1 MEITDI
7 SGVGP
12 SVKES
17 LNEHGIEDIDD
28 IIDTT
33 VEELSEVK
41 GISSSRAEKVKRR
54 AEQSTVIFQTSE
66 DVEEEYNSY
75 NKVSTGID
83 SLDNVIEGGWEQESV
98 VSIYGDSSTGKT
110 QMCMQ
115 ALAEAVRQTDSKAVY
130 IETEKNRYR
139 PDRIKNICNGF
150 DDTSYEEINDKII
163 RVKAHDLELQL
174 SSYTK
179 VVEELED
186 VSLIVVDSLV
196 KNFRLSEQFEDRSDY
211 GKRGRIMSKHLKA
224 MENMAEQLE
233 APVLFTNQVYENP
246 DSGGP
251 YSKIEKIQYGGK
263 KIQYVSQYSIF
274 MEEGA
279 GDTFVCNVESHP
291 STGDNQIN
299 IIINEDGIEEVNG
312 S

>member
-1 MEITDI
+1 MDLQDI
-7 SGVGP
+7 NGVGP
-12 SVKES
+12 SVEES
-17 LNEHGIEDIDD
+17 LNDHGIKNIDD
-28 IIDTT
+28 VIDSTK
-33 VEELSEVK
+33 EELSEVN
-41 GISSSRAEKVKRR
+41 GISSSRAEDIKKK
-54 AEQSTVIFQTSE
+54 AEESKVIFQTSE

-75 NKVSTGID
+75 NKVSTGIET
-83 SLDNVIEGGWEQESV
+83 LDRAIEGGWEQESV

-115 ALAEAVRQTDSKAVY
+115 ALAESVRQTGNKAVY

-139 PDRIKNICNGF
+139 PQRIKNICEGF
-150 DDTSYEEINDKII
+150 ENTEYSEINDKII

-174 SSYTK
+174 SSYNK
-179 VVEELED
+179 VIQDLEN
-186 VSLIVVDSLV
+186 VCLIVVDSLV
-196 KNFRLSEQFEDRSDY
+196 KNFRLSEEFEDRSDY

-224 MENMAEQLE
+224 MENMAERKE
-233 APVLFTNQVYENP
+233 CPVLFTNQVYENP

-291 STGDNQIN
+291 STGNTEIS
-299 IIINEDGIEEVNG
+299 IVINEKGIEEV
-312 S
+312 

>member
-7 SGVGP
+7 SGIGP
-12 SVKES
+12 SVQES
-17 LNEHGIEDIDD
+17 LNEHGIETIDD
-28 IIDTT
+28 IINST
-33 VEELSEVK
+33 VDELSEVK
-41 GISSSRAEKVKRR
+41 GISSSRANNIKRR
-54 AEQSTVIFQTSE
+54 AEQSTVVFQTSE

-75 NKVSTGID
+75 NKISTGID
-83 SLDNVIEGGWEQESV
+83 SLDECIEGGWEQESV

-115 ALAEAVRQTDSKAVY
+115 ALAEAVRQTNNKAVY

-139 PDRIKNICNGF
+139 PERIKDICDGF
-150 DDTSYEEINDKII
+150 DDTDYEEISDKII
-163 RVKAHDLELQL
+163 RVKAHDLEIQL
-174 SSYTK
+174 SSYSK
-179 VVEELED
+179 IVEELED
-186 VSLIVVDSLV
+186 VSIVVVDSLV
-196 KNFRLSEQFEDRSDY
+196 KNFRLSERFEDRSDY

-224 MENMAEQLE
+224 MENMAEELE
-233 APVLFTNQVYENP
+233 CPVLFTNQVYENP

-251 YSKIEKIQYGGK
+251 YSKVEKIQYGGK

-291 STGDNQIN
+291 STGNSQIN
-299 IIINEDGIEEVNG
+299 IDVTEKGITEL
-312 S
+312 